1 MVDKVCI
8 SMWISSL
15 VIHISTMP
23 FYLSTI
29 SVKLST
35 DLSTSYPHIK
45 VLHRKCLGDLS
56 TISTPLL
63 LLLFFII
70 INIVVVVIK

>member
-8 SMWISSL
+8 SMWTSSL

-23 FYLSTI
+23 FCLSTI
-29 SVKLST
+29 PVKLST
-35 DLSTSYPHIK
+35 DLSTSYPHTK

-56 TISTPLL
+56 TISTLL

-70 INIVVVVIK
+70 INIVVVVK